1 MTARPEQLAL
11 DLAHRVANGRDDFLV
26 SPSNAAAVRLVDEW
40 PAWPSHVAILTG
52 PHGSGKSHLAQVWQA
67 RSGASVLKAAEL
79 ARDEVAE
86 AFASKALVLED
97 VTPGA
102 FDETM
107 LFHVANF
114 ARQEGGQVL
123 LTSSFEPG
131 QWNVKLPDL
140 ASRLNSFPV
149 IRIGAPDDALLRGV
163 LVKLFA
169 DRQIAVDEALISYV
183 VTRMPRSL
191 DAARKLVAEI
201 DRLALA
207 EKAEVTRSF
216 VSRVMGKLLSPG
228 LFNDA

>member
-1 MTARPEQLAL
+1 MTARPEQLPL

-26 SPSNAAAVRLVDEW
+26 SPSNEAAVRLVDEW
-40 PAWPSHVAILTG
+40 PAWPSHAAILTG
-52 PHGSGKSHLAQVWQA
+52 PEGSGKSHLAQVWQA
-67 RSGASVLKAAEL
+67 RSGAKVLKASAL
-79 ARDEVAE
+79 AREDVAL
-86 AFASKALVLED
+86 AFSNNALVLED

-107 LFHVANF
+107 LFHVSNV
-114 ARQEGGQVL
+114 ARQNGGQVL
-123 LTSSFEPG
+123 LTSSIEHE

-140 ASRLNSFPV
+140 ASRLNAFPV

-183 VTRMPRSL
+183 VLRMPRSL

-207 EKAEVTRSF
+207 EKAEVTRNF
-216 VSRVMGKLLSPG
+216 VARVMGKLLSPG

>member
-1 MTARPEQLAL
+1 MTARPEQLLL

-26 SPSNAAAVRLVDEW
+26 SPSNEAAVRLVDEW
-40 PAWPSHVAILTG
+40 PAWPSHAAILTG
-52 PHGSGKSHLAQVWQA
+52 PVGSGKSHLAQVWQA
-67 RSGASVLKAAEL
+67 RSGAKVLKASAL
-79 ARDEVAE
+79 AREDVAL
-86 AFASKALVLED
+86 AFSNNALVLED

-107 LFHVANF
+107 LFHVANV
-114 ARQEGGQVL
+114 ARQNGGQVL
-123 LTSSFEPG
+123 LTSSIEHE

-140 ASRLNSFPV
+140 ASRLNAFPV

-183 VTRMPRSL
+183 VLRMPRSL

-207 EKAEVTRSF
+207 EKAEVTRNF
-216 VSRVMGKLLSPG
+216 VARVMGKLLSPE